1 MPDFNREWQTHENG
15 PLTKALKARI
25 HRVRS
30 AKKLTL
36 KDLGDRFGISG
47 AFVSNLLKDK
57 DANNVRSTHLPRI
70 VAALEGL
77 EHEVKVQS
85 GEASSLPAA
94 ALPQQPDDQWLE
106 QFVRIAH
113 AKGFEVT
120 VRPLRAQ

>member
-1 MPDFNREWQTHENG
+1 MPEFNREWQTYENG
-15 PLTKALKARI
+15 PLTKALKGRI
-25 HRVRS
+25 HKVRS

-36 KDLGDRFGISG
+36 KDLGDRFSISG
-47 AFVSNLLKDK
+47 AFVSNLIKDK
-57 DANNVRSTHLPRI
+57 DSNNVRSTHLPRI

-85 GEASSLPAA
+85 GETSNLPAA
-94 ALPQQPDDQWLE
+94 VSQQSDEHWLE
-106 QFVRIAH
+106 QLLRIAH

>member
-1 MPDFNREWQTHENG
+1 MPDFNREWQTSENG
-15 PLTKALKARI
+15 QLSKALKARI

-30 AKKLTL
+30 AKKMTL

-47 AFVSNLLKDK
+47 AFVSNLIKDK
-57 DANNVRSTHLPRI
+57 DANNIRSTHLPRI

-77 EHEVKVQS
+77 EHEIKVQS

-94 ALPQQPDDQWLE
+94 ASHQPDEQWLE

-113 AKGFEVT
+113 SKGFEVT